1 MKKFFMILAAVA
13 MAATLAFSCQ
23 KPADKNDEE
32 EEEEEIE
39 LVRLKCS
46 VPVTDNWVFEGVP
59 SFTIHA
65 ENPNPKAMTADIK
78 VTITTDLKQPV
89 TTFETSDEVPANG
102 SKDIAVTLTQALE
115 PGFYKAQFAAN
126 SKLFELFCFGVK
138 PAEIQYVI
146 DKQDD
151 FDSYWENAKA
161 LLPDVTDPD
170 NVVLTPIPS
179 RSSSA
184 QKVYFVE
191 MKSAPDAISG
201 DPVVVRGYYLEPL
214 GDGKY
219 PILMHF
225 FGYDSQPPGVMSC
238 PYGSSNP
245 TYAEFYLSTRGQMI
259 NARSADKREDGIDKD
274 FTNTY
279 GDWFAFQFGN
289 LDGYYYH
296 GAYLDCVQAVNF
308 MASRSCWDGK
318 NLFGEGS
325 SQGGAF
331 SYAAASLSDYPFTA
345 IAPCVAFM
353 GDFPEYFK
361 IVSWPGD
368 TAKANQGSMS
378 DEEMYR
384 FLSYF
389 DTKNLVTRMKNT
401 AVLACSGLQD
411 GTCPPRTNTAPFNTL
426 STTDKEMYYYPE
438 LQHQIPKGWTSKYS
452 AFFEERMK

>member
-1 MKKFFMILAAVA
+1 MRRFSLILAACA
-13 MAATLAFSCQ
+13 MAAALVFSCQ
-23 KPADKNDEE
+23 KPAEKNEE

-39 LVRLKCS
+39 LVRLQCS

-65 ENPNPKAMTADIK
+65 ENPNPKAMAADIK

-89 TTFETSDEVPANG
+89 TTVETSDEVPANS
-102 SKDIAVTLTQALE
+102 SKDIVVTLPEALE
-115 PGFYKAQFAAN
+115 PGFYKAQCAAN
-126 SKLFELFCFGVK
+126 SKSFVLFCFGVK
-138 PAEIQYVI
+138 PAGIQYVV

-184 QKVYFVE
+184 QKVYLVE
-191 MKSAPDAISG
+191 MKSAPDSPG
-201 DPVVVRGYYLEPL
+201 GEPVVVRGYYLEPQ
-214 GDGKY
+214 GSGKY

-225 FGYDSQPPGVMSC
+225 FGYDSNPPGAMSC
-238 PYGSSNP
+238 PSGSSSP
-245 TYAEFYLSTRGQMI
+245 QYAEFYLSNRGQMI
-259 NARSADKREDGIDKD
+259 NARSADKRGDGIDRD
-274 FTNTY
+274 FTNIY
-279 GDWFAFQFGN
+279 GDWFAFQFGR
-289 LDGYYYH
+289 LDGYYYR

-389 DTKNLVTRMKNT
+389 DTKNLVTRITNT

-426 STTDKEMYYYPE
+426 STTDKVMYYYPKM
-438 LQHQIPKGWTSKYS
+438 QHEIPKDWTGKYTN
-452 AFFEERMK
+452 FFKERMK